1 MTDKSPDEAL
11 ADTLGEEQIVA
22 YLKAHKDF
30 FVTHESLLADI
41 TVPHSTGSAVSLVER
56 QVGVLRER
64 NLDLRER
71 LERLLVVA
79 RENDMLFEKM
89 RGLILALLEAKNI
102 TDLAAALEREL
113 KARFASEFVSF
124 LLFDVSGAT
133 GAAQSVHLQD
143 AQEKIP
149 ALVKGRRAIAG
160 QLRNEELTFLFGHE
174 GLLVKSCAVV
184 PVHHGRPL
192 GLLAI
197 GSSNSEHFKTSM
209 DTLFIGFV
217 GDVLARLLPSLLDVT
232 SARQSA

>member
-1 MTDKSPDEAL
+1 MSGESPSDAFDES
-11 ADTLGEEQIVA
+11 QVVA

-30 FVTHESLLADI
+30 FVTHEALLADI
-41 TVPHSTGSAVSLVER
+41 TVPHATGTAVSLVER

-64 NLDLRER
+64 NLELRER
-71 LERLLVVA
+71 LERLLGVA

-89 RGLILALLEAKNI
+89 RGLILGLLESASI
-102 TDLAAALEREL
+102 ADLAVALEREL

-133 GAAQSVHLQD
+133 GAAQSVHLED

-149 ALVKGRRAIAG
+149 ALVKGRSAIAG
-160 QLRNEELTFLFGHE
+160 QLRTEELTFLFGHE
-174 GLLVKSCAVV
+174 GRLVKSCAVV

-197 GSSNSEHFKTSM
+197 GSTSTEHFKTSM

-217 GDVLARLLPSLLDVT
+217 GDVLARVLLPILNAPA
-232 SARQSA
+232 ARQSA

>member
-1 MTDKSPDEAL
+1 MSGESLGDAL
-11 ADTLGEEQIVA
+11 TESQVVA

-30 FVTHESLLADI
+30 FVTHEALLADI
-41 TVPHSTGSAVSLVER
+41 TVPHASGSAVSLVER

-64 NLDLRER
+64 NLELRER
-71 LERLLVVA
+71 LHRLLEVA

-89 RGLILALLEAKNI
+89 RGLILGLLEAD
-102 TDLAAALEREL
+102 TVSELAAALEREL

-124 LLFDVSGAT
+124 LLFDVSGST

-174 GLLVKSCAVV
+174 GGLVKSCAVV
-184 PVHHGRPL
+184 PVYHGRPL

-197 GSSNSEHFKTSM
+197 GSTSPEHFKTSM
-209 DTLFIGFV
+209 DTLFISFV
-217 GDVLARLLPSLLDVT
+217 GDVLARVLQPILDAPA
-232 SARQSA
+232 ARQTA